1 MAKATTGKDRGLATR
16 SRAARASS
24 ANDETV
30 REEEIDPAGES
41 MMDEEADQ
49 FDDSAEEA
57 PDADNADNADNALPA
72 AFAGNR
78 EITSTADRTALRT
91 YSVPAWTLG
100 NPITRFIAESY
111 IELRKVTWPTWGEA
125 WNWTLI
131 VIAMS
136 AIIAIILAA
145 ADFGLTRLITWIISP
160 K

>member
-1 MAKATTGKDRGLATR
+1 MAKATTNRDRGLSAR
-16 SRAARASS
+16 SRAARTSS
-24 ANDETV
+24 ADDEAL
-30 REEEIDPAGES
+30 REEEIDPAGEN

-49 FDDSAEEA
+49 FDEPEEDA
-57 PDADNADNADNALPA
+57 TDADNGDNALPE
-72 AFAGNR
+72 AFASNR

-111 IELRKVTWPTWGEA
+111 IELRKTTWPTWNEA

-136 AIIAIILAA
+136 AFVAIILAA
-145 ADFGLTRLITWIISP
+145 ADLGLTHLVTWIISP

>member
-1 MAKATTGKDRGLATR
+1 
-16 SRAARASS
+16 
-24 ANDETV
+24 
-30 REEEIDPAGES
+30 

-49 FDDSAEEA
+49 FDEPEEDA
-57 PDADNADNADNALPA
+57 TDADTGDTALPE
-72 AFAGNR
+72 AFASNR

-91 YSVPAWTLG
+91 YAVPAWTLG

-111 IELRKVTWPTWGEA
+111 IELRKTTWPTWSEA

-136 AIIAIILAA
+136 AFIAIILAA
-145 ADFGLTRLITWIISP
+145 ADLGLTRLVTWIISP